1 MVPTNAFCV
10 LGAVGCL
17 QWNLRRCRAATE
29 EVFRNEFSV
38 GIALVQEP
46 YTGTRGVI
54 KGAGGVRIFQIG
66 SEVRVSKAAVI
77 VFDDSISGTL
87 LSDCS
92 DPNNVFVEFMVADR
106 RLVVA
111 SCYSEPDGDL
121 APLGTRISR
130 FVGESF
136 ILGGD
141 LNARNIWWGDR
152 RTNERG
158 MMVHDMVSSGDMHI
172 LNIGNAPTFEVF
184 RAGLW
189 CRS

>member
-1 MVPTNAFCV
+1 M
-10 LGAVGCL
+10 
-17 QWNLRRCRAATE
+17 
-29 EVFRNEFSV
+29 
-38 GIALVQEP
+38 
-46 YTGTRGVI
+46 
-54 KGAGGVRIFQIG
+54 
-66 SEVRVSKAAVI
+66 SKAALI

-87 LSDCS
+87 LSDCL

-189 CRS
+189 RRS